1 MNSRSGANIMKTSHA
16 FHRSIVSILAIPAAV
31 LALGGCLSKPPLHK
45 QTFTFVAPPTAS
57 GGAVAGDRVLGIR
70 SLRIAPPFDERSLV
84 YRTGEF
90 SYVRD
95 PYAEFLDPPEEEMI
109 APVRGWL
116 SRADGFSD
124 VVNAGSALKP
134 NTVVEI
140 SVTQLYGDFRQ
151 SKHPCAVV
159 TMRLVFFEARNGV
172 PTKPI
177 FQQEYSRSIPVTA
190 PSAAALMEGWNQ
202 AFGGIFAEA
211 ASDLR
216 RSPWNKSATALTT
229 NK

>member
-1 MNSRSGANIMKTSHA
+1 MNSRYGVNTMKTSIG
-16 FHRSIVSILAIPAAV
+16 FYRWIVSILAIPAAI

-45 QTFTFVAPPTAS
+45 QTFTFDAPPTAS
-57 GGAVAGDRVLGIR
+57 AGAGAGDRVLGIR
-70 SLRIAPPFDERSLV
+70 SLRIAPPFDGRSLV

-90 SYVRD
+90 FYVRD
-95 PYAEFLDPPEEEMI
+95 PYAEFLDPPEEEMM

-116 SRADGFSD
+116 SGAGGFSD
-124 VVNAGSALKP
+124 VVEAGSALKP
-134 NTVVEI
+134 HTVVEI
-140 SVTQLYGDFRQ
+140 NVTQLYGDFRR
-151 SKHPCAVV
+151 SEHPCAVV

-177 FQQEYSRSIPVTA
+177 LQQEYSRSMPVTA

-216 RSPWNKSATALTT
+216 RSPWNKSANMPTAS
-229 NK
+229 N

>member
-1 MNSRSGANIMKTSHA
+1 MNSCYGVNTMKTSHA
-16 FHRSIVSILAIPAAV
+16 FPRSIVSILAILAAV
-31 LALGGCLSKPPLHK
+31 LALCGCLSKPPLHK
-45 QTFTFVAPPTAS
+45 QTFTFGAPPTSS
-57 GGAVAGDRVLGIR
+57 GSAVAGDRVLGIR
-70 SLRIAPPFDERSLV
+70 SLRIAPPFDGRSLV

-95 PYAEFLDPPEEEMI
+95 PYAEFLDPPEEEMM

-116 SRADGFSD
+116 SRAGGFSD
-124 VVNAGSALKP
+124 VVDAGSALKP

-140 SVTQLYGDFRQ
+140 SVTELYGDFRRSQ
-151 SKHPCAVV
+151 HPCGVV
-159 TMRLVFFEARNGV
+159 TMRLVFFEAHNGM

-177 FQQEYSRSIPVTA
+177 LQQEYSRSIPVTA

-202 AFGGIFAEA
+202 AFGGIFAEV

-216 RSPWNKSATALTT
+216 RSPWNKSTNALST
-229 NK
+229 NN

>member
-1 MNSRSGANIMKTSHA
+1 MKTSHA
-16 FHRSIVSILAIPAAV
+16 FPRSIVSILAILAAV
-31 LALGGCLSKPPLHK
+31 PALCGCLSKPPLHK
-45 QTFTFVAPPTAS
+45 QTFTFGAPPTANGS
-57 GGAVAGDRVLGIR
+57 AGAGDRVLGIR
-70 SLRIAPPFDERSLV
+70 HLRIAPPFDGRSLV

-95 PYAEFLDPPEEEMI
+95 PYAEFLDTPEEEMM

-116 SRADGFSD
+116 SRAGGFSD
-124 VVNAGSALKP
+124 VVDAGSALKP

-140 SVTQLYGDFRQ
+140 SVTELYGDFRR
-151 SKHPCAVV
+151 SGHPCAIV
-159 TMRLVFFEARNGV
+159 TMHLVFFEARNGV

-177 FQQEYSRSIPVTA
+177 LQQEYSRSIPVTA

-202 AFGGIFAEA
+202 AFGGIFAEV
-211 ASDLR
+211 ASDFR

>member
-1 MNSRSGANIMKTSHA
+1 MKTSHA
-16 FHRSIVSILAIPAAV
+16 FPRSIVSILAFLAAV

-45 QTFTFVAPPTAS
+45 QTFTFGAPPTAS
-57 GGAVAGDRVLGIR
+57 SGAIAGDRVLGVR
-70 SLRIAPPFDERSLV
+70 SLRIAPPFDGRSLV

-95 PYAEFLDPPEEEMI
+95 PYAEFLDPPEEELL

-116 SRADGFSD
+116 SGAGDFSD
-124 VVNAGSALKP
+124 VVDAGSALKP
-134 NTVVEI
+134 DTVVEI
-140 SVTQLYGDFRQ
+140 SVTQLYGDFRR
-151 SKHPCAVV
+151 SEHPCAVV

-177 FQQEYSRSIPVTA
+177 LQQEYSRSMPVTA

-216 RSPWNKSATALTT
+216 RSPWNQSANMPTAS
-229 NK
+229 N

>member
-1 MNSRSGANIMKTSHA
+1 MNSCYRVNTMKILHA
-16 FHRSIVSILAIPAAV
+16 FYRWIVSILAILAAV
-31 LALGGCLSKPPLHK
+31 LALSGCLSKPPLHK
-45 QTFTFVAPPTAS
+45 QTFTFGAPPIAS

-70 SLRIAPPFDERSLV
+70 SLRIAPPFDGRSLV

-95 PYAEFLDPPEEEMI
+95 PYAEFLDPPEEEMM

-116 SRADGFSD
+116 SRADGFSE
-124 VVNAGSALKP
+124 VLNAGSALKP
-134 NTVVEI
+134 NTIVEI
-140 SVTQLYGDFRQ
+140 SVTQLYGDFRRPE
-151 SKHPCAVV
+151 HPCAVV
-159 TMRLVFFEARNGV
+159 TMHLVFFEARNGV

-177 FQQEYSRSIPVTA
+177 LQQEYSRSMPVTA

-202 AFGGIFAEA
+202 AFDGIFAQV

-229 NK
+229 NL